1 MPYISSLHVYPVKSC
16 AGHELKRA
24 ELDARGI
31 RDDRSWI
38 VVGDGPSGQPGPSG
52 SSGSSGPPGPL
63 GTQSPLS
70 PLTQREAPA
79 LALVQPAL
87 SPGGLA
93 LSAPGMEDL
102 KIPRIEE
109 GPTRNVDVWGDL
121 CDGIDQG
128 DDAAD
133 WFSTYLETSCRLLR
147 FSPDFVRPVDPDYAR
162 LASDQVGFAD
172 GFPLLVIS
180 EASLADLNARLE
192 TPLRMNRFRPN
203 VVVADCPPYAEDTWK
218 RVRAGDVE
226 IDLVKPCGRC
236 ATTLVEQE
244 SGTTGKEPLRT
255 LSAYRKFDRPAPS
268 FGHNAVHRSSGV
280 LEAGMAIQ
288 ILDMRESA

>member
-16 AGHELKRA
+16 AGHELTRA
-24 ELDARGI
+24 ELDTRGI

-38 VVGDGPSGQPGPSG
+38 VVGDGGGPSG
-52 SSGSSGPPGPL
+52 M
-63 GTQSPLS
+63 
-70 PLTQREAPA
+70 LTQREAPA

-87 SPGGLA
+87 SSGGLA

-102 KIPRIEE
+102 TVPRIED
-109 GPTRNVDVWGDL
+109 GLTRNVDVWGDL

-128 DDAAD
+128 DDAAE
-133 WFSTYLETSCRLLR
+133 WFSTYLDVSCHLLY
-147 FSPDFVRPVDPDYAR
+147 FKPDFVRPVDPDYAAR
-162 LASDQVGFAD
+162 PGDQVGFAD

-192 TPLRMNRFRPN
+192 TPIRMNRFRPN
-203 VVVADCPPYAEDTWK
+203 VVVADSPPYAEDTWK
-218 RVRAGDVE
+218 HIRVGEME

-244 SGTTGKEPLRT
+244 SGTPGKEPLRT
-255 LSAYRKFDRPAPS
+255 LAAYRKFDRPAPS
-268 FGHNAVHRSSGV
+268 FGYNAVHRSPGV

-288 ILDMRESA
+288 ILDVRESA

>member
-16 AGHELKRA
+16 AGHELTRA
-24 ELDARGI
+24 ELDTRGI

-38 VVGDGPSGQPGPSG
+38 VVGDGGGQPGQPGPSG
-52 SSGSSGPPGPL
+52 SSGPPG
-63 GTQSPLS
+63 SRAPLS

-87 SPGGLA
+87 ASGGLA

-102 KIPRIEE
+102 SVPRLEE
-109 GPTRNVDVWGDL
+109 GPNRKVDVWGDL

-133 WFSTYLETSCRLLR
+133 WFSTYLDASCRLLS
-147 FSPDFVRPVDPDYAR
+147 FSPDFVRPVDPDFAR
-162 LASDQVGFAD
+162 RPGDQVGFAD

-218 RVRAGDVE
+218 RVRAGEVE

-244 SGTTGKEPLRT
+244 SGTPGKEPLRT
-255 LSAYRKFDRPAPS
+255 LATYRKFDRPAPS
-268 FGHNAVHRSSGV
+268 FGHNAVHRSPGV
-280 LEAGMAIQ
+280 LEAGMAVQ
-288 ILDMRESA
+288 ILEMRDIA

>member
-16 AGHELKRA
+16 AGHELTRA
-24 ELDARGI
+24 ELDDRGI

-38 VVGDGPSGQPGPSG
+38 VVGDGGSPEPPG
-52 SSGSSGPPGPL
+52 SSGSSGPLGPR
-63 GTQSPLS
+63 SPLS
-70 PLTQREAPA
+70 PLTQREAPS

-87 SPGGLA
+87 SSGGLA
-93 LSAPGMEDL
+93 LTAPGMEDL
-102 KIPRIEE
+102 PVPRIEE
-109 GPTRNVDVWGDL
+109 GATWNVDVWGDL
-121 CDGIDQG
+121 CDGTDQG
-128 DDAAD
+128 EDAAE
-133 WFSTYLETSCRLLR
+133 WFSTYLDMSCRLLC
-147 FSPDFVRPVDPDYAR
+147 FSPGFVRPVDPDYAR
-162 LASDQVGFAD
+162 RPGDQVGFAD

-192 TPLRMNRFRPN
+192 TPIRMNRFRPN

-218 RVRAGDVE
+218 RVRAGDLE

-244 SGTTGKEPLRT
+244 SGTPGKEPLRT
-255 LSAYRKFDRPAPS
+255 LATYRRFGRPAPS
-268 FGHNAVHRSSGV
+268 FGHNAVHRSPGV

-288 ILDMRESA
+288 ILDMRDTA

>member
-16 AGHELKRA
+16 AGHELTRA
-24 ELDARGI
+24 VLDARGI
-31 RDDRSWI
+31 LDDRSWI
-38 VVGDGPSGQPGPSG
+38 VVGDGGGPSGQPG
-52 SSGSSGPPGPL
+52 
-63 GTQSPLS
+63 TLS

-87 SPGGLA
+87 SSAGLA
-93 LSAPGMEDL
+93 LSAPDMEDL
-102 KIPRIEE
+102 TVPRIEE
-109 GPTRNVDVWGDL
+109 GPTRSVDVWGDP

-133 WFSTYLETSCRLLR
+133 WFSSYLDASCRLLC

-162 LASDQVGFAD
+162 QAGDQVGFAD

-192 TPLRMNRFRPN
+192 TPIRMNRFRPN

-218 RVRAGDVE
+218 RVRAGEVE
-226 IDLVKPCGRC
+226 IEMVKPCGRC

-244 SGTTGKEPLRT
+244 SGTPGKEPLRT
-255 LSAYRKFDRPAPS
+255 LAAYRKFDRPAPS
-268 FGHNAVHRSSGV
+268 FGQNGVHRSPGV
-280 LEAGMAIQ
+280 IEAGMALQ
-288 ILDMRESA
+288 ILDMRETA

>member
-16 AGHELKRA
+16 AGHELTRA

-38 VVGDGPSGQPGPSG
+38 IAKDGGGPSGM
-52 SSGSSGPPGPL
+52 
-63 GTQSPLS
+63 
-70 PLTQREAPA
+70 LTQREAPT

-87 SPGGLA
+87 SAGGLA

-102 KIPRIEE
+102 KVPRTAE
-109 GPTRNVDVWGDL
+109 GRIQSVDVWGDR

-128 DDAAD
+128 DEAAD
-133 WFSTYLETSCRLLR
+133 WLGAYLDTPCRLLY
-147 FSPDFVRPVDPDYAR
+147 FKPDFVRPVDPDYAAR
-162 LASDQVGFAD
+162 PGDQVGFAD

-218 RVRAGDVE
+218 RVRAGDLE

-244 SGTTGKEPLRT
+244 SGTPGKEPLRT
-255 LSAYRKFDRPAPS
+255 LATYRKFDRPAPS
-268 FGHNAVHRSSGV
+268 FGHNAVHRSPGV

-288 ILDMRESA
+288 ILDVRDTA

>member
-16 AGHELKRA
+16 AGHELTRA
-24 ELDARGI
+24 ELDTRGI

-38 VVGDGPSGQPGPSG
+38 VVGKGGGPPGKPGSPGPSEA
-52 SSGSSGPPGPL
+52 PGAT
-63 GTQSPLS
+63 GPLS

-87 SPGGLA
+87 ISGGLA

-102 KIPRIEE
+102 TVPRIEE
-109 GPTRNVDVWGDL
+109 GPVRNVDVWGDL

-128 DDAAD
+128 DDVAE
-133 WFSTYLETSCRLLR
+133 WLGTYLDKPCRLLY
-147 FSPDFVRPVDPDYAR
+147 FNPDFVRPVDPDYAPR
-162 LASDQVGFAD
+162 PGDQVGFAD

-192 TPLRMNRFRPN
+192 TPIRMNRFRPN

-218 RVRAGDVE
+218 RVRAGEVE

-244 SGTTGKEPLRT
+244 SGSPGKEPLRT
-255 LSAYRKFDRPAPS
+255 LATYRKFDRPAPS
-268 FGHNAVHRSSGV
+268 FGHNAVHRSTGV
-280 LEAGMAIQ
+280 LDAGMAIQ
-288 ILDMRESA
+288 ILDVRESA

>member
-16 AGHELKRA
+16 AGHELTRA

-38 VVGDGPSGQPGPSG
+38 VARDGGGM
-52 SSGSSGPPGPL
+52 
-63 GTQSPLS
+63 
-70 PLTQREAPA
+70 LTQREAPA

-87 SPGGLA
+87 SAGGLA

-102 KIPRIEE
+102 KVARTEE
-109 GPTRNVDVWGDL
+109 GRIQSVDVWGDL

-128 DDAAD
+128 DDAAA
-133 WFSTYLETSCRLLR
+133 WLGAYLDTPCRLLY
-147 FSPDFVRPVDPDYAR
+147 FKPDFVRPVDPDYAAR
-162 LASDQVGFAD
+162 PGDQVGFAD

-218 RVRAGDVE
+218 RVRAGDLE

-244 SGTTGKEPLRT
+244 SGTPGKEPLRT
-255 LSAYRKFDRPAPS
+255 LATYRKFDRPAPS
-268 FGHNAVHRSSGV
+268 FGHNAVHRSPGV

-288 ILDMRESA
+288 ILDVRDPA

>member
-16 AGHELKRA
+16 AGHELTRA

-38 VVGDGPSGQPGPSG
+38 ITGDGGGM
-52 SSGSSGPPGPL
+52 
-63 GTQSPLS
+63 
-70 PLTQREAPA
+70 LTQREAPA

-87 SPGGLA
+87 SSGGLA

-102 KIPRIEE
+102 AAPRIED
-109 GPTRNVDVWGDL
+109 GDVRSVDVWGDL

-128 DDAAD
+128 DDAAQ
-133 WFSTYLETSCRLLR
+133 WLSTYLGTSCRLLK
-147 FSPDFVRPVDPDYAR
+147 FKPDFVRPVDPDYAAR
-162 LASDQVGFAD
+162 PGDQVGFAD
-172 GFPLLVIS
+172 GFPLLMIS

-218 RVRAGDVE
+218 RVRAGEVE

-244 SGTTGKEPLRT
+244 SGTPGKEPLRT
-255 LSAYRKFDRPAPS
+255 LAAYRKFDRPAPS
-268 FGHNAVHRSSGV
+268 FGQNSVHRSPGV

-288 ILDMRESA
+288 ILDMRDTA

>member
-1 MPYISSLHVYPVKSC
+1 MPYISSLHVYPIKSC
-16 AGHELKRA
+16 AGHELTRA

-31 RDDRSWI
+31 RNDRSWI
-38 VVGDGPSGQPGPSG
+38 VVGEGGGPSGM
-52 SSGSSGPPGPL
+52 
-63 GTQSPLS
+63 
-70 PLTQREAPA
+70 LTQREAPA

-87 SPGGLA
+87 SSGGLA

-102 KIPRIEE
+102 KVPRIEE
-109 GPTRNVDVWGDL
+109 GPARNVDVWGDL

-128 DDAAD
+128 DEVAD
-133 WFSTYLETSCRLLR
+133 WFSTYLDASRRLLY
-147 FSPDFVRPVDPDYAR
+147 FKPDFVRPVDPDYATQPG
-162 LASDQVGFAD
+162 DQVGFAD

-180 EASLADLNARLE
+180 EASLADLNVRLE

-218 RVRAGDVE
+218 RVRAGDLE

-244 SGTTGKEPLRT
+244 SGTPGKEPLRT
-255 LSAYRKFDRPAPS
+255 LAAYRKFDRPAPS
-268 FGHNAVHRSSGV
+268 FGYNAVHRSPGV

-288 ILDMRESA
+288 ILDVRDTA

>member
-16 AGHELKRA
+16 AGHELTRA

-31 RDDRSWI
+31 RNDRSWI
-38 VVGDGPSGQPGPSG
+38 VVGDGG
-52 SSGSSGPPGPL
+52 GPPGM
-63 GTQSPLS
+63 
-70 PLTQREAPA
+70 LTQRDTPA
-79 LALVQPAL
+79 LALVQPSL
-87 SPGGLA
+87 SSGRLA

-102 KIPRIEE
+102 KVPRTEA
-109 GPTRNVDVWGDL
+109 GPTQSVDVWGDL

-128 DDAAD
+128 DEAAE
-133 WFSTYLETSCRLLR
+133 WFGTYLDKSCRLLY
-147 FSPDFVRPVDPDYAR
+147 FKPDFVRPVDPDYAPR
-162 LASDQVGFAD
+162 PGDQVGFAD

-192 TPLRMNRFRPN
+192 EPIRMNRFRPN

-218 RVRAGDVE
+218 CVRAGDVE
-226 IDLVKPCGRC
+226 LDLVKPCGRC

-244 SGTTGKEPLRT
+244 SGSSGKEPLRT
-255 LSAYRKFDRPAPS
+255 LATYRKFDRPAPS
-268 FGHNAVHRSSGV
+268 FGHNAVHRSPGV

-288 ILDMRESA
+288 ILNMRDTV

>member
-16 AGHELKRA
+16 AGHELTRA
-24 ELDARGI
+24 ELDTRGI

-38 VVGDGPSGQPGPSG
+38 VVGDGGGQLGPPDP
-52 SSGSSGPPGPL
+52 SGSSGPPG
-63 GTQSPLS
+63 SRAPLS
-70 PLTQREAPA
+70 PLTQREAPT

-87 SPGGLA
+87 SSGGLA

-102 KIPRIEE
+102 SVPRIED
-109 GPTRNVDVWGDL
+109 GPARNVDVWGDL

-133 WFSTYLETSCRLLR
+133 WFSTYLDASCRLLS
-147 FSPDFVRPVDPDYAR
+147 FSPDFVRPVDPDFAR
-162 LASDQVGFAD
+162 RPGDQVGFAD

-218 RVRAGDVE
+218 RVRAGEVE

-244 SGTTGKEPLRT
+244 SGTAGKEPLRT
-255 LSAYRKFDRPAPS
+255 LATYRKFDRPAPS
-268 FGHNAVHRSSGV
+268 FGHNAVHRSPGV
-280 LEAGMAIQ
+280 LEAGMAVQ
-288 ILDMRESA
+288 ILEMRESA

>member
-16 AGHELKRA
+16 AGHELTWA
-24 ELDARGI
+24 QLDARGI

-38 VVGDGPSGQPGPSG
+38 VVGDGGAM
-52 SSGSSGPPGPL
+52 
-63 GTQSPLS
+63 
-70 PLTQREAPA
+70 LTQRDKPA
-79 LALVQPAL
+79 LALIQPAL

-93 LSAPGMEDL
+93 LSAPGMEEL
-102 KIPRIEE
+102 AVPRIEE
-109 GPTRNVDVWGDL
+109 GDIRNVDVWGDV
-121 CDGIDQG
+121 CEGIDQG
-128 DDAAD
+128 DEAAD
-133 WFSTYLETSCRLLR
+133 WFSTYLDTSARLLY
-147 FSPDFVRPVDPDYAR
+147 FKTDFVRPVDPDFAR
-162 LASDQVGFAD
+162 QAGDQVGFAD

-218 RVRAGDVE
+218 RVRAGEME

-244 SGTTGKEPLRT
+244 SGTPGKEPLRT
-255 LSAYRKFDRPAPS
+255 LAAYRKFDRPAPS
-268 FGHNAVHRSSGV
+268 FGQNAVHRAPGV
-280 LEAGMAIQ
+280 LEAGAAVQ
-288 ILDMRESA
+288 ILEMRDSA